1 MIPFQRIN
9 RVLKFITENVM
20 SKKMTSKGQ
29 KENMSQ
35 TKKKKKT
42 RRQEK
47 GIEKEPRVLEYVAT
61 NKFSD
66 EEIRTGINGYS
77 MYRAEMRNGEL
88 DEDIS
93 LMDDTYVPS
102 TDNLARES
110 VGEMLNKQPVVES
123 VHEQEQPK
131 QKKKKKRRKNKS
143 DENRIGNIRIP
154 IETGEIGKLEPS
166 FDAES
171 LILDANKRKYQ
182 PQYENMEDKN
192 IAVGLAVDDDNEFY
206 SKQREEKVKKKKG
219 KKRTKEKNKKETSNI
234 LQNRQEEM
242 FSTLTESKFSEE
254 MESTHCESKN
264 IESDNEGCNMEGEN
278 DNQDAFA
285 ETDENNGKKNFC
297 VLGCQ
302 EC

>member
-1 MIPFQRIN
+1 MPKFIPFQRIN

-20 SKKMTSKGQ
+20 SKKMTSNGQ

-61 NKFSD
+61 NKCSD
-66 EEIRTGINGYS
+66 EEIRTGINGNS

-131 QKKKKKRRKNKS
+131 QKKKKK
-143 DENRIGNIRIP
+143 
-154 IETGEIGKLEPS
+154 
-166 FDAES
+166 
-171 LILDANKRKYQ
+171 
-182 PQYENMEDKN
+182 
-192 IAVGLAVDDDNEFY
+192 
-206 SKQREEKVKKKKG
+206 
-219 KKRTKEKNKKETSNI
+219 
-234 LQNRQEEM
+234 
-242 FSTLTESKFSEE
+242 
-254 MESTHCESKN
+254 
-264 IESDNEGCNMEGEN
+264 
-278 DNQDAFA
+278 
-285 ETDENNGKKNFC
+285 
-297 VLGCQ
+297 
-302 EC
+302 